1 MNWGEY
7 IVITDINTKYRIC
20 WGPISPIWEKTWSIL
35 SFCFILAI
43 WDRRFWVKKN
53 CQSSSRGHV
62 QVLPQWRQCF
72 KSQNTTGIYHT
83 SRLSTCKTNCL
94 FFQSFTGLVH
104 EYNVLDLV
112 RINVEQ
118 TYIVKYHESRCL
130 SHFFLV
136 CKTSCFKVNSAKVA
150 WEAVNLWHFADTYW
164 DQSYILESVVSIRK

>member
-1 MNWGEY
+1 MRKNVVNIELLFHFG
-7 IVITDINTKYRIC
+7 NLR
-20 WGPISPIWEKTWSIL
+20 SQIL
-35 SFCFILAI
+35 SE
-43 WDRRFWVKKN
+43 KN